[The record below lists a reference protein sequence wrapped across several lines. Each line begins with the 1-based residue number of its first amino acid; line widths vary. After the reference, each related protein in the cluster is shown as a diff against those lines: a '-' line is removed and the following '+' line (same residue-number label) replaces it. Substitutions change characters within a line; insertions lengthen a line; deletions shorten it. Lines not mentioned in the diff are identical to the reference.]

1 MLRSGLEDHR
11 YNSQVAL
18 AKLEALC
25 MDALEATGA
34 MPRWPS
40 KNYKYYVHIVLKT
53 LQMPSLDSP
62 QKPTSTI
69 LR

>member
-1 MLRSGLEDHR
+1 MLRSGLEDHI
-11 YNSQVAL
+11 YTNQVAL
-18 AKLEALC
+18 AKLEALR
-25 MDALEATGA
+25 MDALKATCA

-40 KNYKYYVHIVLKT
+40 KNYKYYVHIVLKK
-53 LQMPSLDSP
+53 LQAPPLDSP